1 LIDTRN
7 LGLTML
13 GTFFDITS
21 ITMAIKNVT
30 ATRMTMLE
38 LKKQLVVA
46 QRGHKLLKD
55 KQDGLMQEF
64 LKIVR
69 RAKAL
74 RMQVEEAIRLANTYF
89 VQAQALM
96 PKSFLQNALS
106 IPIQEMSL
114 SVTTKS
120 VMSVKIPIFELQ
132 TKKSGFGYGMYQ
144 TKGELDI
151 AIKKFAEVFELLIVL
166 AEIEKTA
173 ENLAVEIEKTR
184 RRVNA
189 LEYTLIPDLD
199 DTLRFV
205 RMKLDE
211 AERSAIVQI
220 MAIKAMIERNEVAA
234 DEARKLSK
242 NIKAN

>member
-1 LIDTRN
+1 
-7 LGLTML
+7 
-13 GTFFDITS
+13 
-21 ITMAIKNVT
+21 MAIKNVT

-46 QRGHKLLKD
+46 NRGHKLLKD

-69 RAKAL
+69 QAKSL
-74 RMQVEEAIRLANTYF
+74 RLKVEESIRLANTYF

-106 IPIQEMSL
+106 IPIQEMTL
-114 SVTTKS
+114 SVETKN
-120 VMSVKIPIFELQ
+120 VMSVKLPIFKLQ

-220 MAIKAMIERNEVAA
+220 MAVKAMIERNEAAA
-234 DEARKLSK
+234 DEARTLTK
-242 NIKAN
+242 NIKGH